1 MRRSTTI
8 EVAGLPLTI
17 SEIPVSRILRMLR
30 GEESI
35 LTLPTTEAGAKVR
48 ELIPMAFEGDF
59 ERLFSA
65 DLFYDD
71 LQAIYEAFK
80 ETNPAFFETARA
92 LNLEA
97 ALAGFVKT
105 LLQSFSSRLLS
116 SMNMD
121 TALPP
126 GTTATDFSSI

>member
-1 MRRSTTI
+1 MRRTTTI

-17 SEIPVSRILRMLR
+17 SEIPVSRLLRMLR

-48 ELIPMAFEGDF
+48 ELIPLAFEGDF

-65 DLFYDD
+65 DLYYDD

-92 LNLEA
+92 LNLEN

-105 LLQSFSSRLLS
+105 LLQSFSSRLLF

-126 GTTATDFSSI
+126 GTTDTDFSSI